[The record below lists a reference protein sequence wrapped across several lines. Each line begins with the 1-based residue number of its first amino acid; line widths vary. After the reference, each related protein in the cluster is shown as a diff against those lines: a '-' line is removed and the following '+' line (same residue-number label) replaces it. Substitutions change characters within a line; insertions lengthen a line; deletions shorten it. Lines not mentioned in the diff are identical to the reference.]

1 MNKIY
6 TIIRRDFLGETVV
19 TSELA
24 DSQRKG
30 RNSVTRHRCFYAE
43 MPSLRIH
50 YPVSCLTT
58 ALSAALLISL
68 PLFAQAGETITF
80 PGSPLQTSPLSGGS
94 SILAPVSSL
103 SDNTVTMSSGN
114 LNSSIYGGISAGNG
128 HVFKNTVT
136 LSGGSVEKSIY
147 GGYSHGGSVTD
158 NKVVITGG
166 QIAGN
171 SSVYGGASSS
181 GEISG
186 NSVTITGG
194 SIQGRVIGGNLI
206 NGNSNGVTNNTV
218 TISGNASVKGSV
230 NGGYGPGTIANNH
243 VTISGNASV
252 EGSVSGGYMD
262 NAAGVARGNSVT
274 MTGGT
279 VYGNVY
285 GGFARNGAG
294 SAMDNRVDISG
305 GTVLGN
311 VVGGF
316 ARLGPSPSGNIVTLS
331 GNPQFSA
338 TNTLLAGGVGGSGGI
353 GLNSYDTFNTLNFS
367 AQPIV
372 VNKVAEFQQYNFTLN
387 PALANTATVLISTNT
402 IELNNGA
409 GTPATFTV
417 VGVHSGAPLQT
428 DDKFY
433 LIRANDMSGQGLG
446 TTSRGVA
453 QQGISLL
460 YDIRT
465 DVDLANNEV
474 TATVLPAD
482 SNGDNEDSQT
492 RKGGDNNV
500 DNPGGN
506 NGDEVNRNKKPAA
519 RVNPQLKALPAGYL
533 AGAQLVTRG
542 ADMIAEEVFG
552 AIKAQ
557 EQEQGLHLF
566 SVFSGGH
573 SRYNSGTD
581 IKSDDF
587 LLTGGVNFQYNQF
600 TAGAFIEGG
609 WGNYDTYNS
618 FNNAANVRGD
628 GDNHY
633 YGVGLLGR
641 YDFDNGFYAD
651 ATARFGQSRNKFDT
665 KDIQNLATGQTAK
678 YEFTTNYVSAHIGLG
693 YAVSLNDKNLLDL
706 SGKYLWTQLGSKD
719 IVVAGDNIHFDS
731 ISSQRTRVSARLD
744 HRYNEAVTLN
754 AGIGYEYEFD
764 GKAKATTYNLYEID
778 AVSVKGGTGILSL
791 GVTVKPTSTKNLTF
805 DFKANGYSGKRE
817 GVGAS
822 MRLTYAF

>member
-1 MNKIY
+1 
-6 TIIRRDFLGETVV
+6 
-19 TSELA
+19 
-24 DSQRKG
+24 
-30 RNSVTRHRCFYAE
+30 
-43 MPSLRIH
+43 
-50 YPVSCLTT
+50 
-58 ALSAALLISL
+58 
-68 PLFAQAGETITF
+68 
-80 PGSPLQTSPLSGGS
+80 
-94 SILAPVSSL
+94 
-103 SDNTVTMSSGN
+103 
-114 LNSSIYGGISAGNG
+114 
-128 HVFKNTVT
+128 
-136 LSGGSVEKSIY
+136 
-147 GGYSHGGSVTD
+147 
-158 NKVVITGG
+158 
-166 QIAGN
+166 
-171 SSVYGGASSS
+171 
-181 GEISG
+181 
-186 NSVTITGG
+186 
-194 SIQGRVIGGNLI
+194 
-206 NGNSNGVTNNTV
+206 
-218 TISGNASVKGSV
+218 
-230 NGGYGPGTIANNH
+230 
-243 VTISGNASV
+243 
-252 EGSVSGGYMD
+252 
-262 NAAGVARGNSVT
+262 
-274 MTGGT
+274 
-279 VYGNVY
+279 
-285 GGFARNGAG
+285 
-294 SAMDNRVDISG
+294 
-305 GTVLGN
+305 
-311 VVGGF
+311 
-316 ARLGPSPSGNIVTLS
+316 
-331 GNPQFSA
+331 
-338 TNTLLAGGVGGSGGI
+338 
-353 GLNSYDTFNTLNFS
+353 
-367 AQPIV
+367 
-372 VNKVAEFQQYNFTLN
+372 
-387 PALANTATVLISTNT
+387 
-402 IELNNGA
+402 
-409 GTPATFTV
+409 
-417 VGVHSGAPLQT
+417 
-428 DDKFY
+428 
-433 LIRANDMSGQGLG
+433 
-446 TTSRGVA
+446 
-453 QQGISLL
+453 
-460 YDIRT
+460 
-465 DVDLANNEV
+465 
-474 TATVLPAD
+474 
-482 SNGDNEDSQT
+482 
-492 RKGGDNNV
+492 
-500 DNPGGN
+500 
-506 NGDEVNRNKKPAA
+506 
-519 RVNPQLKALPAGYL
+519 
-533 AGAQLVTRG
+533 
-542 ADMIAEEVFG
+542 MIAEEVFG

-665 KDIQNLATGQTAK
+665 KDIQNLATCQTAK